1 MGLISRVSSRTY
13 RQKNANTMLP
23 LSLLKAAQN
32 SPMLVELKN
41 GETYNGILV
50 SCDNWMN
57 ISLKEVICT
66 SRDGQDFHRMNEAYI
81 RGSIIK
87 YLRIPDDVIKDVR
100 DEVVAAR
107 RAAANKNRGDGGH
120 RGGRGGGHRGGRG
133 GGRGRY

>member
-1 MGLISRVSSRTY
+1 MGLISVVSSRTY
-13 RQKNANTMLP
+13 RQTQKNMLP

-66 SRDGQDFHRMNEAYI
+66 SRDGQDFHRMHEAYI

-87 YLRIPDDVIKDVR
+87 YLRIP

-120 RGGRGGGHRGGRG
+120 RGGRGGHRGGRG
-133 GGRGRY
+133 G

>member
-1 MGLISRVSSRTY
+1 MG
-13 RQKNANTMLP
+13 
-23 LSLLKAAQN
+23 SLLKAAQN

-66 SRDGQDFHRMNEAYI
+66 SRDGQDFHRMHEAYI

-100 DEVVAAR
+100 EEVVAAR
-107 RAAANKNRGDGGH
+107 RAAANKNRAEQSGRGGH
-120 RGGRGGGHRGGRG
+120 SGRGGRD
-133 GGRGRY
+133 GRGRGRGRGRGH

>member
-13 RQKNANTMLP
+13 RNKPKDIMLP

-66 SRDGQDFHRMNEAYI
+66 SRDGQSFHRMAEAYI

-100 DEVVAAR
+100 EDIVNAR
-107 RAAANKNRGDGGH
+107 RQAANRKNNDSRGK
-120 RGGRGGGHRGGRG
+120 RGGRGG
-133 GGRGRY
+133 

>member
-13 RQKNANTMLP
+13 RQKKTKIMLP

-66 SRDGQDFHRMNEAYI
+66 SRDGQDFHRMHEAYI

-120 RGGRGGGHRGGRG
+120 RGGRGGHRGGRG
-133 GGRGRY
+133 GGRGGRY

>member
-13 RQKNANTMLP
+13 RYDNMLP
-23 LSLLKAAQN
+23 LSLLKSAQN

-66 SRDGQDFHRMNEAYI
+66 SRDGQDFHRMHEAYI

-120 RGGRGGGHRGGRG
+120 RG
-133 GGRGRY
+133 